1 MDCSVQI
8 VELKLNDLI
17 ASGTRAA
24 NLDFEVKDINFR
36 VISGHTVNIG
46 GSLTDSD
53 DDASPKDVDL
63 TIIASGRDTTLTGNS
78 LSITSG
84 VRM

>member
-1 MDCSVQI
+1 MSY
-8 VELKLNDLI
+8 LKVCVP
-17 ASGTRAA
+17 T
-24 NLDFEVKDINFR
+24 DFEVKDINPR

-63 TIIASGRDTTLTGNS
+63 TIIVGTGYHINRHS
-78 LSITSG
+78 SSITSG
-84 VRM
+84 GAQNVTDAYLLAQLMNCT